1 MLQQLLVSTELPLLV
16 VVLKAANFR
25 RIYIKINNKEELKES
40 EIPEFYTTNS
50 SGTITKAELLVSG
63 LDYNLGKRN
72 YSDSSPEAVYA
83 FLPATPTDA
92 SSKLFGTRLRARDA
106 SIDPAVT
113 QNSVS
118 TKNDVRSFYA
128 WEYSQTVSGE
138 DLGRV
143 CLLVA
148 DQRAGGSSTI
158 SGIPQTFNVTLNG
171 TNQYNDILTTSTVTV
186 DAKLSNSSGTD
197 VTPTTQSSPIKV
209 RVTVD
214 GTSKQITNVAIFQG
228 TNGNAGNLQA
238 GQGFA
243 VGNNL
248 RLLDGVGT
256 ALGTRTGSG
265 PVVISVATITSETG
279 VSFAP
284 GNNKPE
290 GYIPFSSIGARY
302 APIDEND
309 PLTSQSASEL
319 SLLRRLTQRVDTS
332 GDNQTSDGTDQFEFD
347 SNTTANIYIKRIT
360 DDRNNFGDGEL
371 VWRAIYKMP
380 KGTSGSQELKPPE
393 ARFTLQLRDNAATYP
408 FTYDGS
414 NNFPKSYYIYRVETL
429 IDYKYTQRDGY
440 YLLTLLMVTF
450 MLRMMVLVIPVTSV
464 IPLNMVY
471 RQHLV
476 LDTQLLILQSLVL
489 VFHRISTISIL
500 KLTLI
505 ILSGTHVLLCPDIEL
520 M

>member
-1 MLQQLLVSTELPLLV
+1 M
-16 VVLKAANFR
+16 
-25 RIYIKINNKEELKES
+25 
-40 EIPEFYTTNS
+40 
-50 SGTITKAELLVSG
+50 
-63 LDYNLGKRN
+63 
-72 YSDSSPEAVYA
+72 
-83 FLPATPTDA
+83 
-92 SSKLFGTRLRARDA
+92 
-106 SIDPAVT
+106 
-113 QNSVS
+113 
-118 TKNDVRSFYA
+118 
-128 WEYSQTVSGE
+128 
-138 DLGRV
+138 
-143 CLLVA
+143 LVA

-158 SGIPQTFNVTLNG
+158 NGIPQTFNVTLNG

-197 VTPTTQSSPIKV
+197 VAATTQSSPIKV

-214 GTSKQITNVAIFQG
+214 GTTKQITNVAIFQG

-248 RLLDGVGT
+248 RLIDGVGT

-279 VSFAP
+279 VTFAP

-309 PLTSQSASEL
+309 PLTSQLPKEL

-332 GDNQTSDGTDQFEFD
+332 GDNQTSDGGTDQFEFD

-440 YLLTLLMVTF
+440 YLLT
-450 MLRMMVLVIPVTSV
+450 MLDGNVYVKDDGAGNTSNFGNTIEYGV
-464 IPLNMVY
+464 QTTSGAGYTVADTTITGFGISQNINYLYPEVDLDNPKWNPRPSLSRY
-471 RQHLV
+471 RTDVGNTLPT
-476 LDTQLLILQSLVL
+476 DASLC
-489 VFHRISTISIL
+489 ISWL
-500 KLTLI
+500 R
-505 ILSGTHVLLCPDIEL
+505 
-520 M
+520 